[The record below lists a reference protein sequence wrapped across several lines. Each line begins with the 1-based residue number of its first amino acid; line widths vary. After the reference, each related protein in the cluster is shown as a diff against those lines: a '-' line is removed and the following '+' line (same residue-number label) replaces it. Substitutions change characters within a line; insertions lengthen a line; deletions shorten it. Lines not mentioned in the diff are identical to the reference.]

1 MMESLSRLYGKIL
14 AVLAGFGCLL
24 LFLMMLI
31 IVADIFLRNI
41 VIPGLPIGLGWSN
54 EVSEFFL
61 YVLTLSIAPWLLRNG
76 QHIRV
81 DIFLKV
87 IPPKTA
93 WLLEWVGDLIGLAC
107 CLVFAGYGTYATVQS
122 FQSGSVNFKTLVTP
136 EWWSLVPI
144 PIVFIL
150 LSIEMIFRIWRLSH
164 SELGPRND
172 AVSSA

>member
-1 MMESLSRLYGKIL
+1 MDALSRSYGKML
-14 AVLAGFGCLL
+14 AILAGFGCLL

-41 VIPGLPIGLGWSN
+41 AISGLPIGLSWSN

-87 IPPKTA
+87 
-93 WLLEWVGDLIGLAC
+93 
-107 CLVFAGYGTYATVQS
+107 
-122 FQSGSVNFKTLVTP
+122 
-136 EWWSLVPI
+136 VPQKQPGFWNGWAI
-144 PIVFIL
+144 
-150 LSIEMIFRIWRLSH
+150 
-164 SELGPRND
+164 
-172 AVSSA
+172 SSA